1 MNRIRLMDLWCTSLV
16 SCQMIFICG
25 NIQYRKYRGAGVV
38 ESEDTAD
45 LKSAGVNPRAG
56 SSPAAR
62 TMIKKV
68 NQ

>member
-1 MNRIRLMDLWCTSLV
+1 MMLV
-16 SCQMIFICG
+16 CG
-25 NIQYRKYRGAGVV
+25 NIQCRGAGVV

-62 TMIKKV
+62 TIIKKQDPML
-68 NQ
+68 NFFNFFNIIY